1 MPINRPYLL
10 AVKLGLLSQNK
21 NIYFRGYIIM
31 TLYIKKENTKSF
43 TFKDMVDAY
52 YFEHYGKF
60 DFQGGENAPKLG
72 KQIKKAL
79 GFEES
84 QSTLQAW
91 SELQTV
97 FEELDTKELFVE
109 KGLNTDLPTDET
121 LNDWAFNQSCNSL
134 DNSLGGRT
142 VEFFR
147 ENLPEMKYMKI
158 YSDSFNGGNTHVI
171 SAMRAYFI
179 SDGENFGHA
188 GSYLRNVLTNDDQ
201 PSNFYTTLYLATSLL
216 INYLYFGSRFLFEDM
231 VPSNGLNI
239 LGNECDGVWAN
250 IGDSTNYKKFQT
262 AEDFMEDLG
271 EYFANDNMVYCPE
284 SDTYLEEDSEYLV
297 YSEYHDIWIDTSHT
311 DCIYVEKLV
320 DFFLTEEDILKYL
333 NVTYY

>member
-1 MPINRPYLL
+1 
-10 AVKLGLLSQNK
+10 
-21 NIYFRGYIIM
+21 M
-31 TLYIKKENTKSF
+31 TLQIKKENTKSF
-43 TFKDMVDAY
+43 TFKDMVDTY

-60 DFQGGENAPKLG
+60 DFLEGENAPKLG
-72 KQIKKAL
+72 KQIKKQL

-109 KGLNTDLPTDET
+109 SNLNTDLPTDES

-134 DNSLGGRT
+134 GNSYGGRT

-171 SAMRAYFI
+171 PAMRAYFV
-179 SDGENFGHA
+179 SDGRNFGHA
-188 GSYLRNVLTNDDQ
+188 GSYLRIVLTNDDQ

-216 INYLYFGSRFLFEDM
+216 INYLYFGSRFLFEDI
-231 VPSNGLNI
+231 VPSSGLNI
-239 LGNECDGVWAN
+239 IGNESYEVWAN
-250 IGDSTNYKKFQT
+250 IGQSTSYKKFQT

-271 EYFANDNMVYCPE
+271 EYFVNDNMKYCPE
-284 SDTYLEEDSEYLV
+284 SDTYLDEDSENLV
-297 YSEYHDIWIDTSHT
+297 YSEYHDIWIDTSQT
-311 DCIYVEKLV
+311 DCIYAEKLG
-320 DFFLTEEDILKYL
+320 DFFLTEEDILECL

>member
-1 MPINRPYLL
+1 
-10 AVKLGLLSQNK
+10 
-21 NIYFRGYIIM
+21 M
-31 TLYIKKENTKSF
+31 TYTIKKENVISF
-43 TFKDMVDAY
+43 TFKEIVDTY
-52 YFEHYGKF
+52 YFQHYRKF
-60 DFQGGENAPKLG
+60 DFQEGENAPKLG

-109 KGLNTDLPTDET
+109 SNLNTNLPTDET
-121 LNDWAFNQSCNSL
+121 VNEWAFNSSCNK
-134 DNSLGGRT
+134 LGNRYGGQT
-142 VEFFR
+142 VNFFR

-171 SAMRAYFI
+171 PAMRAYFI
-179 SDGENFGHA
+179 SDDENFGHA
-188 GSYLRNVLTNDDQ
+188 GSYLRIVLTNGDQ

-216 INYLYFGSRFLFEDM
+216 INYLYFGSRFMFDDI
-231 VPSNGLNI
+231 VPSKGLNI
-239 LGNECDGVWAN
+239 IGNESYEVWAN

-262 AEDFMEDLG
+262 AEDFLEDLG
-271 EYFANDNMVYCPE
+271 EYFVNDNMVYCPE
-284 SDTYLEEDSEYLV
+284 SDTYLDDDSEYLI
-297 YSEYHDIWIDTSHT
+297 YSEYHDLWIDTRET
-311 DCIYVEKLV
+311 DYIYAEKLG

>member
-1 MPINRPYLL
+1 
-10 AVKLGLLSQNK
+10 
-21 NIYFRGYIIM
+21 M
-31 TLYIKKENTKSF
+31 TYTIKKENVISF
-43 TFKDMVDAY
+43 TFKEIVDAY
-52 YFEHYGKF
+52 YFEHYGEF
-60 DFQGGENAPKLG
+60 DFQEGENAPKLG

-109 KGLNTDLPTDET
+109 SDLNTDLPTDET
-121 LNDWAFNQSCNSL
+121 LNDWAFNNSCNSL
-134 DNSLGGRT
+134 GNSYGGST

-147 ENLPEMKYMKI
+147 ENVPEMKYMKI
-158 YSDSFNGGNTHVI
+158 YVDALDNEGIYVI
-171 SAMRAYFI
+171 PAMRAYFI

-188 GSYLRNVLTNDDQ
+188 GSYLRIGLTNDDQ

-216 INYLYFGSRFLFEDM
+216 INYLYFGSRFMFEDI
-231 VPSNGLNI
+231 VHSEGLNI
-239 LGNECDGVWAN
+239 IGNESDKVWAN
-250 IGDSTNYKKFQT
+250 IGDSTDYKKFQT

-271 EYFANDNMVYCPE
+271 EYFVDYNWIHCPE

-297 YSEYHDIWIDTSHT
+297 YSEYHDIWIDTSQT
-311 DCIYVEKLV
+311 DCIYAEKLG

>member
-1 MPINRPYLL
+1 
-10 AVKLGLLSQNK
+10 
-21 NIYFRGYIIM
+21 M
-31 TLYIKKENTKSF
+31 TLQIKKENTKSF

-52 YFEHYGKF
+52 YFEHKGKF
-60 DFQGGENAPKLG
+60 DFQEGENSPKLG

-109 KGLNTDLPTDET
+109 SNLNTDLPTDET
-121 LNDWAFNQSCNSL
+121 VNEWAFNNSCNRL
-134 DNSLGGRT
+134 GNSYGGQT
-142 VEFFR
+142 VDFFR
-147 ENLPEMKYMKI
+147 ENIPEMRYMKI

-171 SAMRAYFI
+171 PAMRAYFV

-188 GSYLRNVLTNDDQ
+188 GSYLKIGLTNADQ

-216 INYLYFGSRFLFEDM
+216 INYLYFGSRFMFDGI
-231 VPSNGLNI
+231 VPSKGLNI
-239 LGNECDGVWAN
+239 IGNESYKVWAN
-250 IGDSTNYKKFQT
+250 IGDSTNYKKSQT

-271 EYFANDNMVYCPE
+271 EYFVNDDMVYCPE

-297 YSEYHDIWIDTSHT
+297 YSEYHDLWIDTSRT
-311 DCIYVEKLV
+311 DCIYAEKLG
-320 DFFLTEEDILKYL
+320 DFFLTAEDILEYID
-333 NVTYY
+333 VTYY

>member
-1 MPINRPYLL
+1 MVLL
-10 AVKLGLLSQNK
+10 
-21 NIYFRGYIIM
+21 
-31 TLYIKKENTKSF
+31 IKKENTKSF

-60 DFQGGENAPKLG
+60 DFQEGENAPKLW
-72 KQIKKAL
+72 KQIKKQL

-91 SELQTV
+91 SELETV

-134 DNSLGGRT
+134 GNSYGGRT

-158 YSDSFNGGNTHVI
+158 YSDRFNGGNTHVI
-171 SAMRAYFI
+171 PALRAYFI

-201 PSNFYTTLYLATSLL
+201 ASNFYTTLYLATSLL
-216 INYLYFGSRFLFEDM
+216 INYLYFGSRFLFEDI
-231 VPSNGLNI
+231 VPSRGLNI
-239 LGNECDGVWAN
+239 IGNESSEVWAN
-250 IGDSTNYKKFQT
+250 IGQSTSYKKFQT

-271 EYFANDNMVYCPE
+271 EYFVNDNMVYCPE
-284 SDTYLEEDSEYLV
+284 SDTYLDEDSAYLV
-297 YSEYHDIWIDTSHT
+297 YSEYHDLWIDNRHI
-311 DCIYVEKLV
+311 DYIYAEKLGDV
-320 DFFLTEEDILKYL
+320 FLTEEDILQYL

>member
-1 MPINRPYLL
+1 
-10 AVKLGLLSQNK
+10 
-21 NIYFRGYIIM
+21 M
-31 TLYIKKENTKSF
+31 TYTIKKENTKSF
-43 TFKDMVDAY
+43 TFKEMVDAY
-52 YFEHYGKF
+52 YFEHYGEF
-60 DFQGGENAPKLG
+60 DFKEGENSPKLG

-109 KGLNTDLPTDET
+109 SDLNTDLPSDEN

-134 DNSLGGRT
+134 GNSYGGKT

-147 ENLPEMKYMKI
+147 ENVPEMKYMKI
-158 YSDSFNGGNTHVI
+158 YVDALDNEGI
-171 SAMRAYFI
+171 YAMPAMRAYFV

-188 GSYLRNVLTNDDQ
+188 GSYLKIGLTNDDQ

-216 INYLYFGSRFLFEDM
+216 INYLYFGSRFMFEDM

-239 LGNECDGVWAN
+239 LDNECDGVWAN
-250 IGDSTNYKKFQT
+250 IGDSTDYKKFET
-262 AEDFMEDLG
+262 MEGFMEDLG
-271 EYFANDNMVYCPE
+271 EYFVDYNWIHCPE

-297 YSEYHDIWIDTSHT
+297 YSEYHDIWIDTSKT
-311 DCIYVEKLV
+311 DCIYAEKLG
-320 DFFLTEEDILKYL
+320 DFFLTEEDILNYL

>member
-1 MPINRPYLL
+1 MVL
-10 AVKLGLLSQNK
+10 Q
-21 NIYFRGYIIM
+21 
-31 TLYIKKENTKSF
+31 IKKENTKSF
-43 TFKDMVDAY
+43 TFKAMVDAY
-52 YFEHYGKF
+52 YFEHHGDF
-60 DFQGGENAPKLG
+60 DFQEGENSPKLG
-72 KQIKKAL
+72 KQIKKVL

-121 LNDWAFNQSCNSL
+121 VNDWAFNQSCNSL
-134 DNSLGGRT
+134 GNYHGGRT

-147 ENLPEMKYMKI
+147 ENIPEMKYMKI
-158 YSDSFNGGNTHVI
+158 YVDALDDNEGIYVI
-171 SAMRAYFI
+171 PALRAYFV
-179 SDGENFGHA
+179 SDGRNFGHA
-188 GSYLRNVLTNDDQ
+188 GSYLRTFLTNAEQ

-216 INYLYFGSRFLFEDM
+216 INYLYFGSRFLFEDI

-239 LGNECDGVWAN
+239 IENECYEVWAN
-250 IGDSTNYKKFQT
+250 IGDSTDYKKFQT

-271 EYFANDNMVYCPE
+271 EYFVNNNTVYCPE
-284 SDTYLEEDSEYLV
+284 SDTHLEEDSDYLV
-297 YSEYHDIWIDTSHT
+297 YSEYHDIWIDTSQT
-311 DCIYVEKLV
+311 DCIYAEKLS